1 MTNYFSVLFWIEDI
15 HVGLTQTPDYRMKIV
30 LKYENLEPQF
40 GKVKIRSLVWSLQGC
55 LDTFIY
61 EG

>member
-1 MTNYFSVLFWIEDI
+1 MADI
-15 HVGLTQTPDYRMKIV
+15 YSGLTQTAGYRMKIV
-30 LKYENLEPQF
+30 LKYENLESQF
-40 GKVKIRSLVWSLQGC
+40 GKVKIRSLVWSLRGY